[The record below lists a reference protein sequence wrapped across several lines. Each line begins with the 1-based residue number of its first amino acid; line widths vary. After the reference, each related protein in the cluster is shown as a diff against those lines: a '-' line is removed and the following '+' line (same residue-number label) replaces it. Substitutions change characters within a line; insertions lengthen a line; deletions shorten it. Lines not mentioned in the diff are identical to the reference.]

1 MNVRKMFAGLLLA
14 SISLAALAGCSGDAE
29 ASAAEEEIGQVK
41 SVTAINEVFGDGI
54 KLSAVAVEYEK
65 PIRNLSLS
73 SAAYTVEGKD
83 VTNIYANTA
92 AETIAS
98 GLGVDGNYV
107 IIELS
112 AAYISE
118 DYQQGGQIQGD
129 PNRTSPSGETGPPSG
144 ESSPPSGET
153 GPPAGERD
161 GPSGMTPPSGEGGPP
176 PGAGGSGMSGG
187 GPVLG
192 QADEADAGSA
202 DVTAVEVFVTQ
213 TEKIMAADGKIYIPS
228 SFVMT
233 NDKTVTPAVDDFTQ
247 QIYTDANYG
256 NETLAYNL
264 YVPKNYDNSKSY
276 PLVLFMHDASVT
288 GAIDPRAALTQGN
301 GAVIWAT
308 PESQAENECFVVAPL
323 YPHVIA
329 DDSSQTTEYMDI
341 TIDLINDLA
350 DEYSIDMNKIYN
362 TGQSMGCMTSIAMDI
377 KYPDMFAAS
386 LLVAGQWE
394 PALTAPMAD
403 DHLWIVVCEGD
414 SKAYPGMDAITETL
428 KNGGATV
435 SKATWDINSGAEEFA
450 ALVKTMTAEGSSI
463 NYTVLTGGSH
473 RSTWTVAYGIEGIRE
488 WLFNQTK

>member
-1 MNVRKMFAGLLLA
+1 
-14 SISLAALAGCSGDAE
+14 
-29 ASAAEEEIGQVK
+29 
-41 SVTAINEVFGDGI
+41 VFGDGI
-54 KLSAVAVEYEK
+54 KLAAVAVEYDR
-65 PIRNLSLS
+65 PISSLSLS

-83 VTNIYANTA
+83 VTSIYANTA
-92 AETIAS
+92 AETVAS

-112 AAYISE
+112 TDYLSD
-118 DYQQGGQIQGD
+118 DYQTGAQMQGD
-129 PNRTSPSGETGPPSG
+129 PNR
-144 ESSPPSGET
+144 
-153 GPPAGERD
+153 
-161 GPSGMTPPSGEGGPP
+161 TPPSGEGGPP

-192 QADEADAGSA
+192 QADEADAGPA
-202 DVTAVEVFVTQ
+202 DVTAVEVSVTQ
-213 TEKIMAADGKIYIPS
+213 TENIAAADGKIYVPNSIA
-228 SFVMT
+228 MA
-233 NDKTVTPAVDDFTQ
+233 NGKTITPVVDDFTQ
-247 QIYTDANYG
+247 QIYTDTSYN

-264 YVPKNYDNSKSY
+264 YVPRNYDNSKSY

-301 GAVIWAT
+301 GAVIWAAQ
-308 PESQAENECFVVAPL
+308 EAQAKNECFVVAPL

-362 TGQSMGCMTSIAMDI
+362 TGQSMGCMASIAMDI

-394 PALTAPMAD
+394 PALASPMAD

-414 SKAYPGMDAITETL
+414 SKAHPGMDAITETL
-428 KNGGATV
+428 KNSGATV
-435 SKATWDINSGAEEFA
+435 SKATWDINSSAEEFA
-450 ALVKTMTAEGSSI
+450 ALAETMTAEGSNV

-473 RSTWTVAYGIEGIRE
+473 RYTWTIAYGIEGIRD
-488 WLFNQTK
+488 WLFKQAR

>member
-1 MNVRKMFAGLLLA
+1 M
-14 SISLAALAGCSGDAE
+14 
-29 ASAAEEEIGQVK
+29 Q
-41 SVTAINEVFGDGI
+41 
-54 KLSAVAVEYEK
+54 
-65 PIRNLSLS
+65 
-73 SAAYTVEGKD
+73 
-83 VTNIYANTA
+83 
-92 AETIAS
+92 
-98 GLGVDGNYV
+98 GN
-107 IIELS
+107 
-112 AAYISE
+112 
-118 DYQQGGQIQGD
+118 
-129 PNRTSPSGETGPPSG
+129 PNRMPPSGESGPPSG
-144 ESSPPSGET
+144 ESAPPSGENRPPSGET
-153 GPPAGERD
+153 GPPAGER
-161 GPSGMTPPSGEGGPP
+161 GTSPGMTPPSGENRPP
-176 PGAGGSGMSGG
+176 SGEGRPPFDTDGSGMNGG

-192 QADEADAGSA
+192 RADESDAGPA
-202 DVTAVEVFVTQ
+202 DVTAVKVSVTQ
-213 TEKIMAADGKIYIPS
+213 AEKITAADGKIYIPN

-233 NDKTVTPAVDDFTQ
+233 NDKTITPTVDDFTQ
-247 QIYTDANYG
+247 QIYTDTNYN

-276 PLVLFMHDASVT
+276 PLVLFMHDAGVV

-308 PESQAENECFVVAPL
+308 PESQTKNECFVVAPL

-350 DEYSIDMNKIYN
+350 DEYSIDTNKIYN

-386 LLVAGQWE
+386 LLVAGQWD

-428 KNGGATV
+428 KNSGATV

-450 ALVKTMTAEGSSI
+450 ALVKTMTEAGSSI

-473 RSTWTVAYGIEGIRE
+473 RYTWTVAYGIEGIRD
-488 WLFNQTK
+488 WLFDQAKGRVFTSSISISHRQSSSTSVSLPCISSSVSASV